1 MPKRRSASVL
11 VVMSLVSAMTL
22 GACARQI
29 SPDVHSGPAAGQA
42 QRTEAG
48 VIENVR
54 LVEIQESDTLEGN
67 KTGQVLG
74 GLAGGVAGAR
84 FGQGVGKAL
93 ASAGGAILGA
103 FIGSFAE
110 QEVKRQQAFEY
121 IVRTDSGQL
130 LTIVQG
136 LEPQMTPGQRVYIQ
150 EGGRGRGR
158 VIPAI

>member
-1 MPKRRSASVL
+1 
-11 VVMSLVSAMTL
+11 MTL

-29 SPDVHSGPAAGQA
+29 SPDVHAGRAAGQA
-42 QRTEAG
+42 QVTQAG

-67 KTGQVLG
+67 KTGQLLG

-93 ASAGGAILGA
+93 ASAGGAIVGA

-121 IVRTDSGQL
+121 IVRTDNGQL

-136 LEPQMTPGQRVYIQ
+136 LQPQMTPGQRVYVQ
-150 EGGRGRGR
+150 DGGYGRGR
-158 VIPAI
+158 VIPAT